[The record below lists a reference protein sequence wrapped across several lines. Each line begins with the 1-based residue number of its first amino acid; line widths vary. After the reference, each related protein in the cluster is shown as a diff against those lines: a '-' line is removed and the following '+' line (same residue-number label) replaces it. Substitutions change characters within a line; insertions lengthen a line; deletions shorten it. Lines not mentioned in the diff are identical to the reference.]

1 MLVVRMFPSSSSW
14 TSCHMEEPSTASQL
28 WAMSR
33 AFALLLFGC
42 CCCCVVASADAAG
55 LAAVLA
61 SADRGAGVDVLL
73 VGGANEVAADGVDM
87 LMLIVD

>member
-42 CCCCVVASADAAG
+42 CCGCVVASADTAG
-55 LAAVLA
+55 LAVLLA
-61 SADRGAGVDVLL
+61 SAGRGADVELVL

-87 LMLIVD
+87 LMLIDD